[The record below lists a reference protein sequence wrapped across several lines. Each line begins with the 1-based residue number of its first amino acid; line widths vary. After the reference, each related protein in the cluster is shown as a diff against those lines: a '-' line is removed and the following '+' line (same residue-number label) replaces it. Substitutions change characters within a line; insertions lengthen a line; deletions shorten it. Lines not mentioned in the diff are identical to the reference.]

1 MEQGL
6 GMPENSGFTIHNARE
21 LQVPLL
27 VSVPHAGRDYP
38 EAIFKNLRLR
48 PDVLVRLEDRYADL
62 LARDAIG
69 SAVPTIV
76 AHRARA
82 WIDLN
87 RDETDIDADLVDGVD
102 RANMPAPG
110 TKQRGGL
117 GLIPRRLSGAGDIWL
132 KRIALADVN
141 VRIATFHRPYHL
153 GIEGILARMREKFG
167 VAILLDLH
175 SMPPLHMNLAKK
187 SPQIVVGDLF
197 GRSAATRFSEIL
209 MKRLGQAGFQTALNN
224 PYSGDHILRRHGDID
239 GGTHA
244 IQLEIDRSL
253 YLDDI
258 MREPGQGLVK
268 MSRIVAE
275 MVQILADE
283 ALGNRTLM
291 AAE

>member
-1 MEQGL
+1 
-6 GMPENSGFTIHNARE
+6 MPENSGFTIHNALE

-62 LARDAIG
+62 LARDVIG
-69 SAVPTIV
+69 RAVPTII

-102 RANMPAPG
+102 RASMPAPG
-110 TKQRGGL
+110 AKQRGGL
-117 GLIPRRLSGAGDIWL
+117 GLIPRRLSGVGDIWRQ
-132 KRIALADVN
+132 RIALADVKD
-141 VRIATFHRPYHL
+141 RIATFHRPYHL
-153 GIEGILARMREKFG
+153 GIESILARMREKFG

-175 SMPPLHMNLAKK
+175 SMPPLHMNLTKK

-197 GRSAATRFSEIL
+197 GRSAATRFSEVL

-224 PYSGDHILRRHGDID
+224 PYSGDHMLRRHGDID

-258 MREPGQGLVK
+258 MREPGHGLAK

-275 MVQILADE
+275 MAEILADE
-283 ALGNRTLM
+283 ALGSRTLM

>member
-1 MEQGL
+1 
-6 GMPENSGFTIHNARE
+6 MPENSSFTIYNAND
-21 LQVPLL
+21 LQVPVL

-62 LARDAIG
+62 LARDVIAC
-69 SAVPTIV
+69 SVPTIV

-102 RANMPAPG
+102 RSSMPTPG
-110 TKQRGGL
+110 AKQRGGL
-117 GLIPRRLSGAGDIWL
+117 GLIPRRLSGAGDIWRQ
-132 KRIALADVN
+132 RIALADVN
-141 VRIATFHRPYHL
+141 DRIATYHRPYHD
-153 GIEGILARMREKFG
+153 GIAGILARMRDKFG

-175 SMPPLHMNLAKK
+175 SMPPLHLNLIGK

-197 GRSAATRFSEIL
+197 GRSAATRFSEVL
-209 MKRLGQAGFQTALNN
+209 MKRIGQAGFQATLNH
-224 PYSGDHILRRHGDID
+224 PYSGDHMLRRHGDID

-253 YLDDI
+253 YLDDVL
-258 MREPGQGLVK
+258 REPGQGLAK

-275 MVQILADE
+275 LAELLADE
-283 ALGNRTLM
+283 AVGDRTLM